1 MFAERCYS
9 GIVHNLLETSPAR
22 VLLSSDGWAS
32 ALSISCTRLSI
43 GLGRQTTRPQDR
55 YPEFTIIFTPLLP
68 TITLYLPEFTF
79 SPLSRMLTL
88 HSATRL
94 PSGSIVGAMKLN
106 LMHTATRAVDHFS
119 THWRQQQTA
128 VDLWS
133 IILLLSPN

>member
-22 VLLSSDGWAS
+22 VLLSSDDWTS

-55 YPEFTIIFTPLLP
+55 YPEFTTIFPSLLP
-68 TITLYLPEFTF
+68 TITLDLPEFTF

-88 HSATRL
+88 HSAIRL
-94 PSGSIVGAMKLN
+94 PGGSIVGAIKTKSDAYSNSDGRPLLDSLTTTAN
-106 LMHTATRAVDHFS
+106 SSGLMVNHT
-119 THWRQQQTA
+119 
-128 VDLWS
+128 S
-133 IILLLSPN
+133 IVS